1 MLKKIEDL
9 SDMHIDVL
17 TEIGNI
23 GSGNASTALSA
34 MTGKE
39 IVISMPEV
47 KFLKFQ
53 EAIEKNG
60 NPEETVAAVL
70 VHMKGDVRGMILFVI
85 EHEFARNI
93 LNVFFDEKKIEL
105 LSLSEE
111 DISALTE
118 IGNIMSHSYINAIT
132 SLAGLNIGV
141 DTPSFTVDMFG
152 AIMSVPIIEFGEIGE
167 KLLCI
172 DKIIEI
178 DGVKVKSNML
188 LIPTVDSLGNL
199 FNKLGIGS

>member
-1 MLKKIEDL
+1 MLKKFEDL
-9 SDMHIDVL
+9 NETQIDVL

-34 MTGKE
+34 LTGKE

-47 KFLKFQ
+47 KFLGFQ

-60 NPEETVAAVL
+60 SPEETVAAVL
-70 VHMKGDVRGMILFVI
+70 VHLKDDIHGMILIIV
-85 EHEFARNI
+85 EHEFAESI
-93 LNVFFDEKKIEL
+93 LSVFFGEKEIDL
-105 LSLSEE
+105 LNLSEQ

-118 IGNIMSHSYINAIT
+118 IGSIMSHSYMNAIST
-132 SLAGLNIGV
+132 LAGLNIGIE
-141 DTPSFTVDMFG
+141 TPSFAVDMFG

-172 DKIIEI
+172 DKFIEI
-178 DGVKVKSNML
+178 NGVKMKSNIL
-188 LIPTVDSLGNL
+188 LIPTVESLSYL
-199 FNKLGIGS
+199 FGKLGLQ

>member
-9 SDMHIDVL
+9 NDMHIDVL

-34 MTGKE
+34 MIGRE
-39 IVISMPEV
+39 IEISMPQV
-47 KFLKFQ
+47 KFLGFQ

-60 NPEETVAAVL
+60 CPESTVASVL
-70 VHMKGDVRGMILFVI
+70 VRLKGDVEGMILLIV
-85 EHEFARNI
+85 EHEFAETI
-93 LNVFFDEKKIEL
+93 LNVFFGQHKIDL
-105 LSLSEE
+105 LALSEN
-111 DISALTE
+111 DVSALSE
-118 IGNIMSHSYINAIT
+118 IGNIMSQSYINAIT
-132 SLAGLNIGV
+132 SLAGMNIGV

-152 AIMSVPIIEFGEIGE
+152 AIMSVPIIEFGEVGE

-178 DGVKVKSNML
+178 DGVKMKSNML
-188 LIPTVDSLGNL
+188 LIPTVQSLATL
-199 FNKLGIGS
+199 FGKLGVD

>member
-1 MLKKIEDL
+1 MLKKFEDL
-9 SDMHIDVL
+9 NDSHIDVL

-23 GSGNASTALSA
+23 GSGNASTALSS
-34 MTGKE
+34 MIGRE

-47 KFLKFQ
+47 KFLRFQ

-60 NPEETVAAVL
+60 SPEETVAAVMIRL
-70 VHMKGDVRGMILFVI
+70 KEDIRGMILLIV
-85 EHEFARNI
+85 EQEFAEVI
-93 LNVFFDEKKIEL
+93 LNVFFDEKNVDL
-105 LSLSEE
+105 LALNEQ

-118 IGNIMSHSYINAIT
+118 IGNIMGHSYTNAIST
-132 SLAGLNIGV
+132 LAGLNIGAE
-141 DTPSFTVDMFG
+141 TPSFAVDMFG

-178 DGVKVKSNML
+178 NGVKMKSNML
-188 LIPTVDSLGNL
+188 LIPTVDSLSYL
-199 FNKLGIGS
+199 FGKLGMG